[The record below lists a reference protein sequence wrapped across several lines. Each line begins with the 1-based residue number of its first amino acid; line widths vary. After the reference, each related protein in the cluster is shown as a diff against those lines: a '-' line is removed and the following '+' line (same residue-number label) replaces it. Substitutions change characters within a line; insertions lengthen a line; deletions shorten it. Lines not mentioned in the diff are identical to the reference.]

1 MLRSDHPRKRRPP
14 ASWHDIAPHMC
25 FALCGAFFSGI
36 PRRCLCGWAARTYF
50 AVFRSHEHRCASAP
64 IVCGCL
70 YHCKYALCILF
81 CRPAHICGGGPVNR
95 LLKLLLEH
103 ISEVPGPGP
112 TFGRIFSNL
121 ASPRGWMLPILSYC
135 RESARMSLRS
145 GFYHGLW
152 QLYDLLQREPDD
164 VRRQK

>member
-1 MLRSDHPRKRRPP
+1 MTTHGSAGRPHLGTTSHLICVSRCVVHFSQAYHAAVCVAGRQGRILLYFALMNIVVHPPQSCV
-14 ASWHDIAPHMC
+14 AAYTIANMPCAYC
-25 FALCGAFFSGI
+25 FAY
-36 PRRCLCGWAARTYF
+36 P
-50 AVFRSHEHRCASAP
+50 
-64 IVCGCL
+64 
-70 YHCKYALCILF
+70 
-81 CRPAHICGGGPVNR
+81 HIFGGGGPVNR
-95 LLKLLLEH
+95 LLRLLVVH

-152 QLYDLLQREPDD
+152 QLYDHLEREPDD